1 MEKTGQQGDGAGESR
16 VVLSVLNL
24 NIRASLV
31 VQGLRIQY
39 QCRGHGYDPWSRRT
53 TCASG

>member
-39 QCRGHGYDPWSRRT
+39 QCRGHGFDPWSRRT

>member
-1 MEKTGQQGDGAGESR
+1 MEKTGQQEDGAGESR

-24 NIRASLV
+24 NIGTSVV
-31 VQGLRIQY
+31 VQGLRIHY
-39 QCRGHGYDPWSRRT
+39 QCRGHGFDPWSKKT